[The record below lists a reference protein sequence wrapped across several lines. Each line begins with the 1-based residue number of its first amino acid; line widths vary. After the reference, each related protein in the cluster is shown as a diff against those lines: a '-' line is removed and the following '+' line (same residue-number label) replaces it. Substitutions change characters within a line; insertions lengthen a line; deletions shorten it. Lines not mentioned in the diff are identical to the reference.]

1 MRVPRRVGGVV
12 HRGGLSGGNAVP
24 RISSLGTVEGARP
37 AVQETL
43 RTGMIQSRLLRRL
56 GLLAALAAG
65 YFVAGKVGLQVAY
78 VHPSATVVWPPS
90 GLTLAAFLLL
100 GYEVWPAILLG
111 AFLVNITTAGDVATS
126 AAIAAGNTLEGL
138 VGAYLVNRFAR
149 GHRACERAR
158 DIFKLAGLAALGST
172 AVSATAGVAAL
183 SLAGFA
189 RWTDFGP
196 IWSTWWMGDAVSDLV
211 IAPAVL
217 LWTAR
222 PRVRWTR
229 RQALEAVGL
238 LACLAVVGIAVFGEL
253 VPWKDKHYPLE
264 FLCVPLLLWVAF
276 RFEQRDAATV
286 VVLLAGVAIWGTL
299 RGYGPFARPLFNES
313 LLLLQAFQGVSA
325 VITLVLA
332 AAVAERTEAVD
343 RLRRLAVSDPLTGL
357 SNYRQLAHALDA
369 EIRRSSRTDRPF
381 AVVLMDLDGLKKVND
396 RYGHL
401 VGSMALRRVAEA
413 LLGSCRGIDTAARF
427 GGDEFA
433 LVLPET
439 GDAAAWHV
447 ARRVADRVARD
458 GEQPPLSVSVGVA
471 VHPRDGAT
479 LEALLNAADRSL
491 YDSKAR
497 RHGEGLPDAAAR
509 AAGAAVWYA
518 LGAGTVVSLLGFAL
532 TDALFHLMG
541 VPPEVTTLGR
551 AYLDT
556 WLLGG
561 PLVFGFFAI
570 EATFRASGDTR
581 TPFLLLMASVVLSV
595 GLDPLLISG
604 IGPFPRLGV
613 EGAAR

>member
-12 HRGGLSGGNAVP
+12 HRGGLSGGNAAP

-65 YFVAGKVGLQVAY
+65 YFVAGKVGLEVAY

-111 AFLVNITTAGDVATS
+111 AFLVNIATAGSIATS

-158 DIFKLAGLAALGST
+158 DVFKLAGLAALLST
-172 AVSATAGVAAL
+172 TISATAGVVSL
-183 SLAGFA
+183 SLGGFA
-189 RWTDFGP
+189 QWTDFGS
-196 IWSTWWMGDAVSDLV
+196 IWSTWWMGDAVS
-211 IAPAVL
+211 A
-217 LWTAR
+217 
-222 PRVRWTR
+222 
-229 RQALEAVGL
+229 
-238 LACLAVVGIAVFGEL
+238 
-253 VPWKDKHYPLE
+253 
-264 FLCVPLLLWVAF
+264 
-276 RFEQRDAATV
+276 
-286 VVLLAGVAIWGTL
+286 
-299 RGYGPFARPLFNES
+299 
-313 LLLLQAFQGVSA
+313 
-325 VITLVLA
+325 LVLA

-427 GGDEFA
+427 GGGEFA

-447 ARRVADRVARD
+447 ARRVADRGARD
-458 GEQPPLSVSVGVA
+458 GEQPVISVSVGVA
-471 VHPRDGAT
+471 VHPRDGAS
-479 LEALLNAADRSL
+479 LEGLLNAADRSL
-491 YDSKAR
+491 YETKSRR
-497 RHGEGLPDAAAR
+497 RHQAQ
-509 AAGAAVWYA
+509 
-518 LGAGTVVSLLGFAL
+518 
-532 TDALFHLMG
+532 
-541 VPPEVTTLGR
+541 
-551 AYLDT
+551 
-556 WLLGG
+556 
-561 PLVFGFFAI
+561 
-570 EATFRASGDTR
+570 AS
-581 TPFLLLMASVVLSV
+581 
-595 GLDPLLISG
+595 
-604 IGPFPRLGV
+604 
-613 EGAAR
+613 

>member
-1 MRVPRRVGGVV
+1 MGRQIRRVPRLPQPHGAERRAAHDALRPLRVHLPRRVGGVV
-12 HRGGLSGGNAVP
+12 RRGGLSGGNAVP
-24 RISSLGTVEGARP
+24 PISSLSTVEGARP
-37 AVQETL
+37 AVLETL
-43 RTGMIQSRLLRRL
+43 RTGMVQSRLLRRR
-56 GLLAALAAG
+56 GL
-65 YFVAGKVGLQVAY
+65 
-78 VHPSATVVWPPS
+78 
-90 GLTLAAFLLL
+90 
-100 GYEVWPAILLG
+100 
-111 AFLVNITTAGDVATS
+111 
-126 AAIAAGNTLEGL
+126 
-138 VGAYLVNRFAR
+138 
-149 GHRACERAR
+149 
-158 DIFKLAGLAALGST
+158 
-172 AVSATAGVAAL
+172 
-183 SLAGFA
+183 LAGFA
-189 RWTDFGP
+189 RWTDFGS
-196 IWSTWWMGDAVSDLV
+196 IWSTWWMGDTVSDLV

-217 LWTAR
+217 LWAAH

-229 RQALEAVGL
+229 REALEAVAL
-238 LACLAVVGIAVFGEL
+238 LACLAIVGITVFDGL

-264 FLCVPLLLWVAF
+264 FLCVPLLLWAAF
-276 RFEQRDAATV
+276 RFEQREAATV
-286 VVLLAGVAIWGTL
+286 VLLLAGVAIWGTL

-439 GDAAAWHV
+439 GDSAAWHV

-491 YDSKAR
+491 YDTKAR
-497 RHGEGLPDAAAR
+497 RHNRIKEPAR
-509 AAGAAVWYA
+509 
-518 LGAGTVVSLLGFAL
+518 
-532 TDALFHLMG
+532 
-541 VPPEVTTLGR
+541 
-551 AYLDT
+551 
-556 WLLGG
+556 
-561 PLVFGFFAI
+561 
-570 EATFRASGDTR
+570 
-581 TPFLLLMASVVLSV
+581 
-595 GLDPLLISG
+595 
-604 IGPFPRLGV
+604 
-613 EGAAR
+613 

>member
-1 MRVPRRVGGVV
+1 MGRQIRCVPRLSQPYGAERRAAHDALRPLRMRVPRRVGGVV
-12 HRGGLSGGNAVP
+12 HRGGLSGGNAAP
-24 RISSLGTVEGARP
+24 RISSLGTVEGDAPRRP
-37 AVQETL
+37 ETL

-65 YFVAGKVGLQVAY
+65 YFLAGKVGLEVAY

-111 AFLVNITTAGDVATS
+111 AFLVNITTAGSIATS

-138 VGAYLVNRFAR
+138 VGAYLLNRFAR

-158 DIFKLAGLAALGST
+158 DVFKLAGLAALLST
-172 AVSATAGVAAL
+172 TISATTGVTAL
-183 SLAGFA
+183 ALAGFA
-189 RWTDFGP
+189 PWTDFGS

-211 IAPAVL
+211 V
-217 LWTAR
+217 
-222 PRVRWTR
+222 
-229 RQALEAVGL
+229 
-238 LACLAVVGIAVFGEL
+238 
-253 VPWKDKHYPLE
+253 
-264 FLCVPLLLWVAF
+264 
-276 RFEQRDAATV
+276 
-286 VVLLAGVAIWGTL
+286 
-299 RGYGPFARPLFNES
+299 ARPLFNES

-497 RHGEGLPDAAAR
+497 RRSRTKEPAR
-509 AAGAAVWYA
+509 
-518 LGAGTVVSLLGFAL
+518 
-532 TDALFHLMG
+532 
-541 VPPEVTTLGR
+541 
-551 AYLDT
+551 
-556 WLLGG
+556 
-561 PLVFGFFAI
+561 
-570 EATFRASGDTR
+570 
-581 TPFLLLMASVVLSV
+581 
-595 GLDPLLISG
+595 
-604 IGPFPRLGV
+604 
-613 EGAAR
+613 

>member
-1 MRVPRRVGGVV
+1 MGRQIRCVPRLPQPHRAERRAAHDALRPLRMRVPRRVGGVV

-37 AVQETL
+37 AVQDTL
-43 RTGMIQSRLLRRL
+43 RTGMIQSRVLRRL
-56 GLLAALAAG
+56 
-65 YFVAGKVGLQVAY
+65 
-78 VHPSATVVWPPS
+78 
-90 GLTLAAFLLL
+90 
-100 GYEVWPAILLG
+100 
-111 AFLVNITTAGDVATS
+111 
-126 AAIAAGNTLEGL
+126 
-138 VGAYLVNRFAR
+138 
-149 GHRACERAR
+149 
-158 DIFKLAGLAALGST
+158 
-172 AVSATAGVAAL
+172 AGVAAL
-183 SLAGFA
+183 SLAGVA

-196 IWSTWWMGDAVSDLV
+196 IWSTWWMGDAVSDVV

-217 LWTAR
+217 LWAAR

-447 ARRVADRVARD
+447 ARRIADRVARD

-497 RHGEGLPDAAAR
+497 RRNRIKEPAR
-509 AAGAAVWYA
+509 
-518 LGAGTVVSLLGFAL
+518 
-532 TDALFHLMG
+532 
-541 VPPEVTTLGR
+541 
-551 AYLDT
+551 
-556 WLLGG
+556 
-561 PLVFGFFAI
+561 
-570 EATFRASGDTR
+570 
-581 TPFLLLMASVVLSV
+581 
-595 GLDPLLISG
+595 
-604 IGPFPRLGV
+604 
-613 EGAAR
+613 

>member
-1 MRVPRRVGGVV
+1 MTGR
-12 HRGGLSGGNAVP
+12 SGNA
-24 RISSLGTVEGARP
+24 L
-37 AVQETL
+37 
-43 RTGMIQSRLLRRL
+43 
-56 GLLAALAAG
+56 LLAALFG
-65 YFVAGKVGLQVAY
+65 LYVLTGKVGLSVAF
-78 VHPSATVVWPPS
+78 VHASATAVWPPT
-90 GLTLAAFLLL
+90 GIALAAFLTL
-100 GYEVWPAILLG
+100 GYECWPAIFAG
-111 AFLVNITTAGDVATS
+111 AFVVNISTAGSVATS
-126 AAIAAGNTLEGL
+126 LGIATGNTLEGL
-138 VGAYLVNRFAR
+138 LGAYLVSRFAR

-158 DIFKLAGLAALGST
+158 DVFKLAGLAALLST
-172 AVSATAGVAAL
+172 AVSATAGVVAL

-189 RWTDFGP
+189 RWTDFGS
-196 IWSTWWMGDAVSDLV
+196 IWSTWWMGDAVSVLV
-211 IAPAVL
+211 VAPAVL
-217 LWTAR
+217 LWAAH

-238 LACLAVVGIAVFGEL
+238 LACLAIVGIAVFGGL
-253 VPWKDKHYPLE
+253 VPWRDKHYPLE
-264 FLCVPLLLWVAF
+264 FLCVPLLLWAAF
-276 RFEQRDAATV
+276 RFEQREAATV

-299 RGYGPFARPLFNES
+299 RGYGPFTRPLFNES

-357 SNYRQLAHALDA
+357 SNYRQLAHALDV

-381 AVVLMDLDGLKKVND
+381 AVVLMDLDGLKKIND

-401 VGSMALRRVAEA
+401 VGSLALRRVAET

-479 LEALLNAADRSL
+479 LEGLLNAADRSL

-497 RHGEGLPDAAAR
+497 RRSRSKEPAR
-509 AAGAAVWYA
+509 
-518 LGAGTVVSLLGFAL
+518 
-532 TDALFHLMG
+532 
-541 VPPEVTTLGR
+541 
-551 AYLDT
+551 
-556 WLLGG
+556 
-561 PLVFGFFAI
+561 
-570 EATFRASGDTR
+570 
-581 TPFLLLMASVVLSV
+581 
-595 GLDPLLISG
+595 
-604 IGPFPRLGV
+604 
-613 EGAAR
+613 